1 MNLVI
6 LLNLEKGSF
15 FMKRKQ
21 LSGKHIGIVF
31 GTFAPMH
38 VGHVDLI
45 TKAKRAND
53 NVLVI
58 VSGSNT
64 QEDRGTR
71 AGLSLNRRFRYVRE
85 VFYDDELVVVD
96 KLDEAGMPAYPEGWV
111 PWVNRVKE
119 LIAKNTDDPEKI
131 TFYVGEPEYV
141 TELNRYYPQAQVELI
156 ERSIINISATEI
168 RDNPMENWRF
178 ITKPFR
184 RHFTHKVLVVGS
196 ASGGKT
202 TLVKLI
208 LGITSLNEGDIL
220 VCGSSILDMKN
231 LSKVRRR
238 NIGCV
243 FQNFNLISGF
253 TVKEN
258 ILLPRYF
265 FENGENNINEICNT
279 LGLTKEM
286 LSKSIDKISGG
297 EKQRVAL
304 ARALINNPE
313 ILIADEPTGNLDAA
327 NEQNIIELLKRI
339 NEELGITIITVT
351 HSDKVA
357 NSMQSI
363 CTVVDGKIEYV
374 RR

>member
-1 MNLVI
+1 MINLVNVTKCFSDGSNVRYI
-6 LLNLEKGSF
+6 FKNCNFEFKKGSTTAIVG
-15 FMKRKQ
+15 R
-21 LSGKHIGIVF
+21 SG
-31 GTFAPMH
+31 
-38 VGHVDLI
+38 L
-45 TKAKRAND
+45 
-53 NVLVI
+53 
-58 VSGSNT
+58 
-64 QEDRGTR
+64 
-71 AGLSLNRRFRYVRE
+71 
-85 VFYDDELVVVD
+85 
-96 KLDEAGMPAYPEGWV
+96 
-111 PWVNRVKE
+111 
-119 LIAKNTDDPEKI
+119 
-131 TFYVGEPEYV
+131 
-141 TELNRYYPQAQVELI
+141 
-156 ERSIINISATEI
+156 
-168 RDNPMENWRF
+168 
-178 ITKPFR
+178 
-184 RHFTHKVLVVGS
+184 
-196 ASGGKT
+196 GKT

-279 LGLTKEM
+279 LGLSKEM

-313 ILIADEPTGNLDAA
+313 ILIADEPTGNLDAD

>member
-1 MNLVI
+1 MIKLVNVTKCFSDGSNVRYI
-6 LLNLEKGSF
+6 FKNCNFEFKKGSTTAIVG
-15 FMKRKQ
+15 R
-21 LSGKHIGIVF
+21 SG
-31 GTFAPMH
+31 
-38 VGHVDLI
+38 L
-45 TKAKRAND
+45 
-53 NVLVI
+53 
-58 VSGSNT
+58 
-64 QEDRGTR
+64 
-71 AGLSLNRRFRYVRE
+71 
-85 VFYDDELVVVD
+85 
-96 KLDEAGMPAYPEGWV
+96 
-111 PWVNRVKE
+111 
-119 LIAKNTDDPEKI
+119 
-131 TFYVGEPEYV
+131 
-141 TELNRYYPQAQVELI
+141 
-156 ERSIINISATEI
+156 
-168 RDNPMENWRF
+168 
-178 ITKPFR
+178 
-184 RHFTHKVLVVGS
+184 
-196 ASGGKT
+196 GKT

-220 VCGSSILDMKN
+220 VCASSILDMKN

-279 LGLTKEM
+279 LGLSKEM

>member
-1 MNLVI
+1 MIKLVNVTKCFSDGSNVRYI
-6 LLNLEKGSF
+6 FKNCNFEFKKGSTTAIVG
-15 FMKRKQ
+15 R
-21 LSGKHIGIVF
+21 SG
-31 GTFAPMH
+31 
-38 VGHVDLI
+38 L
-45 TKAKRAND
+45 
-53 NVLVI
+53 
-58 VSGSNT
+58 
-64 QEDRGTR
+64 
-71 AGLSLNRRFRYVRE
+71 
-85 VFYDDELVVVD
+85 
-96 KLDEAGMPAYPEGWV
+96 
-111 PWVNRVKE
+111 
-119 LIAKNTDDPEKI
+119 
-131 TFYVGEPEYV
+131 
-141 TELNRYYPQAQVELI
+141 
-156 ERSIINISATEI
+156 
-168 RDNPMENWRF
+168 
-178 ITKPFR
+178 
-184 RHFTHKVLVVGS
+184 
-196 ASGGKT
+196 GKT
-202 TLVKLI
+202 TLVKVI

-279 LGLTKEM
+279 LGLSKEI

-313 ILIADEPTGNLDAA
+313 ILIADEPTGNLDDA

-357 NSMQSI
+357 SSMQSI

>member
-1 MNLVI
+1 MIKLVNVTKCFSDGSNVRYI
-6 LLNLEKGSF
+6 FKNCNFEFKKGSTTAIVG
-15 FMKRKQ
+15 R
-21 LSGKHIGIVF
+21 SG
-31 GTFAPMH
+31 
-38 VGHVDLI
+38 L
-45 TKAKRAND
+45 
-53 NVLVI
+53 
-58 VSGSNT
+58 
-64 QEDRGTR
+64 
-71 AGLSLNRRFRYVRE
+71 
-85 VFYDDELVVVD
+85 
-96 KLDEAGMPAYPEGWV
+96 
-111 PWVNRVKE
+111 
-119 LIAKNTDDPEKI
+119 
-131 TFYVGEPEYV
+131 
-141 TELNRYYPQAQVELI
+141 
-156 ERSIINISATEI
+156 
-168 RDNPMENWRF
+168 
-178 ITKPFR
+178 
-184 RHFTHKVLVVGS
+184 
-196 ASGGKT
+196 GKT

-238 NIGCV
+238 NISCV

-279 LGLTKEM
+279 LGLSKEM

>member
-1 MNLVI
+1 MIKLVNVTKCFSDGSNVRYI
-6 LLNLEKGSF
+6 FKNCNFEFKKGSTTAIVG
-15 FMKRKQ
+15 R
-21 LSGKHIGIVF
+21 SG
-31 GTFAPMH
+31 
-38 VGHVDLI
+38 L
-45 TKAKRAND
+45 
-53 NVLVI
+53 
-58 VSGSNT
+58 
-64 QEDRGTR
+64 
-71 AGLSLNRRFRYVRE
+71 
-85 VFYDDELVVVD
+85 
-96 KLDEAGMPAYPEGWV
+96 
-111 PWVNRVKE
+111 
-119 LIAKNTDDPEKI
+119 
-131 TFYVGEPEYV
+131 
-141 TELNRYYPQAQVELI
+141 
-156 ERSIINISATEI
+156 
-168 RDNPMENWRF
+168 
-178 ITKPFR
+178 
-184 RHFTHKVLVVGS
+184 
-196 ASGGKT
+196 GKT

-238 NIGCV
+238 NIGFV

-279 LGLTKEM
+279 LGLSKEM

-339 NEELGITIITVT
+339 NEELGITIIIVT

>member
-1 MNLVI
+1 MIKLV
-6 LLNLEKGSF
+6 N
-15 FMKRKQ
+15 
-21 LSGKHIGIVF
+21 V
-31 GTFAPMH
+31 
-38 VGHVDLI
+38 
-45 TKAKRAND
+45 TKCFSD
-53 NVLVI
+53 
-58 VSGSNT
+58 GSNVRYIFKNCNFEFKKGIT
-64 QEDRGTR
+64 TAIVGRS
-71 AGLSLNRRFRYVRE
+71 GL
-85 VFYDDELVVVD
+85 
-96 KLDEAGMPAYPEGWV
+96 
-111 PWVNRVKE
+111 
-119 LIAKNTDDPEKI
+119 
-131 TFYVGEPEYV
+131 
-141 TELNRYYPQAQVELI
+141 
-156 ERSIINISATEI
+156 
-168 RDNPMENWRF
+168 
-178 ITKPFR
+178 
-184 RHFTHKVLVVGS
+184 
-196 ASGGKT
+196 GKT

-279 LGLTKEM
+279 LGLSKEM

>member
-1 MNLVI
+1 MIKLVNVTKCFSDGSNVRYI
-6 LLNLEKGSF
+6 FKNCNFEFKKGSTTAIIG
-15 FMKRKQ
+15 R
-21 LSGKHIGIVF
+21 SG
-31 GTFAPMH
+31 
-38 VGHVDLI
+38 L
-45 TKAKRAND
+45 
-53 NVLVI
+53 
-58 VSGSNT
+58 
-64 QEDRGTR
+64 
-71 AGLSLNRRFRYVRE
+71 
-85 VFYDDELVVVD
+85 
-96 KLDEAGMPAYPEGWV
+96 
-111 PWVNRVKE
+111 
-119 LIAKNTDDPEKI
+119 
-131 TFYVGEPEYV
+131 
-141 TELNRYYPQAQVELI
+141 
-156 ERSIINISATEI
+156 
-168 RDNPMENWRF
+168 
-178 ITKPFR
+178 
-184 RHFTHKVLVVGS
+184 
-196 ASGGKT
+196 GKT

-279 LGLTKEM
+279 LGLSKEM

-297 EKQRVAL
+297 ENQRVAL

>member
-1 MNLVI
+1 MWNEGEIMIKLVNVTKCFSDGSNVRYI
-6 LLNLEKGSF
+6 FKNCNFEFKKGSTTAIVG
-15 FMKRKQ
+15 R
-21 LSGKHIGIVF
+21 SG
-31 GTFAPMH
+31 
-38 VGHVDLI
+38 L
-45 TKAKRAND
+45 
-53 NVLVI
+53 
-58 VSGSNT
+58 
-64 QEDRGTR
+64 
-71 AGLSLNRRFRYVRE
+71 
-85 VFYDDELVVVD
+85 
-96 KLDEAGMPAYPEGWV
+96 
-111 PWVNRVKE
+111 
-119 LIAKNTDDPEKI
+119 
-131 TFYVGEPEYV
+131 
-141 TELNRYYPQAQVELI
+141 
-156 ERSIINISATEI
+156 
-168 RDNPMENWRF
+168 
-178 ITKPFR
+178 
-184 RHFTHKVLVVGS
+184 
-196 ASGGKT
+196 GKT

-279 LGLTKEM
+279 LGLSKEI

>member
-1 MNLVI
+1 MIKLVNVTKCFSDGSDVRYI
-6 LLNLEKGSF
+6 FKNCNFEFKKGSTTAIVG
-15 FMKRKQ
+15 R
-21 LSGKHIGIVF
+21 SG
-31 GTFAPMH
+31 
-38 VGHVDLI
+38 L
-45 TKAKRAND
+45 
-53 NVLVI
+53 
-58 VSGSNT
+58 
-64 QEDRGTR
+64 
-71 AGLSLNRRFRYVRE
+71 
-85 VFYDDELVVVD
+85 
-96 KLDEAGMPAYPEGWV
+96 
-111 PWVNRVKE
+111 
-119 LIAKNTDDPEKI
+119 
-131 TFYVGEPEYV
+131 
-141 TELNRYYPQAQVELI
+141 
-156 ERSIINISATEI
+156 
-168 RDNPMENWRF
+168 
-178 ITKPFR
+178 
-184 RHFTHKVLVVGS
+184 
-196 ASGGKT
+196 GKT

-220 VCGSSILDMKN
+220 VCGSSILDMRN

-258 ILLPRYF
+258 ILLPRYY

-279 LGLTKEM
+279 LGLSKEM

>member
-1 MNLVI
+1 LWNEGEVMIKLVNVTKCFSDGSNVRYI
-6 LLNLEKGSF
+6 FKNCNFEFKKGSTTAIVG
-15 FMKRKQ
+15 R
-21 LSGKHIGIVF
+21 SG
-31 GTFAPMH
+31 
-38 VGHVDLI
+38 L
-45 TKAKRAND
+45 
-53 NVLVI
+53 
-58 VSGSNT
+58 
-64 QEDRGTR
+64 
-71 AGLSLNRRFRYVRE
+71 
-85 VFYDDELVVVD
+85 
-96 KLDEAGMPAYPEGWV
+96 
-111 PWVNRVKE
+111 
-119 LIAKNTDDPEKI
+119 
-131 TFYVGEPEYV
+131 
-141 TELNRYYPQAQVELI
+141 
-156 ERSIINISATEI
+156 
-168 RDNPMENWRF
+168 
-178 ITKPFR
+178 
-184 RHFTHKVLVVGS
+184 
-196 ASGGKT
+196 GKT

-279 LGLTKEM
+279 LGLSKEI

>member
-1 MNLVI
+1 MIKLVNVTKCFSDGSNVRYI
-6 LLNLEKGSF
+6 FKNCNFEFKKGSTTAIVG
-15 FMKRKQ
+15 R
-21 LSGKHIGIVF
+21 SG
-31 GTFAPMH
+31 
-38 VGHVDLI
+38 L
-45 TKAKRAND
+45 
-53 NVLVI
+53 
-58 VSGSNT
+58 
-64 QEDRGTR
+64 
-71 AGLSLNRRFRYVRE
+71 
-85 VFYDDELVVVD
+85 
-96 KLDEAGMPAYPEGWV
+96 
-111 PWVNRVKE
+111 
-119 LIAKNTDDPEKI
+119 
-131 TFYVGEPEYV
+131 
-141 TELNRYYPQAQVELI
+141 
-156 ERSIINISATEI
+156 
-168 RDNPMENWRF
+168 
-178 ITKPFR
+178 
-184 RHFTHKVLVVGS
+184 
-196 ASGGKT
+196 GKT

-279 LGLTKEM
+279 LGLSKEM

-297 EKQRVAL
+297 KKQRVAL

>member
-1 MNLVI
+1 MWNEGEIMIKLVNVTKCFSDGSNVRYI
-6 LLNLEKGSF
+6 FKNCNFEFKKGSTTAIVG
-15 FMKRKQ
+15 R
-21 LSGKHIGIVF
+21 SG
-31 GTFAPMH
+31 
-38 VGHVDLI
+38 L
-45 TKAKRAND
+45 
-53 NVLVI
+53 
-58 VSGSNT
+58 
-64 QEDRGTR
+64 
-71 AGLSLNRRFRYVRE
+71 
-85 VFYDDELVVVD
+85 
-96 KLDEAGMPAYPEGWV
+96 
-111 PWVNRVKE
+111 
-119 LIAKNTDDPEKI
+119 
-131 TFYVGEPEYV
+131 
-141 TELNRYYPQAQVELI
+141 
-156 ERSIINISATEI
+156 
-168 RDNPMENWRF
+168 
-178 ITKPFR
+178 
-184 RHFTHKVLVVGS
+184 
-196 ASGGKT
+196 GKT

-279 LGLTKEM
+279 LGLSKEM

>member
-1 MNLVI
+1 MIKLVNVTKCFSDGSNVRYI
-6 LLNLEKGSF
+6 FKNCNFEFKKGSTTAIIG
-15 FMKRKQ
+15 R
-21 LSGKHIGIVF
+21 SG
-31 GTFAPMH
+31 
-38 VGHVDLI
+38 L
-45 TKAKRAND
+45 
-53 NVLVI
+53 
-58 VSGSNT
+58 
-64 QEDRGTR
+64 
-71 AGLSLNRRFRYVRE
+71 
-85 VFYDDELVVVD
+85 
-96 KLDEAGMPAYPEGWV
+96 
-111 PWVNRVKE
+111 
-119 LIAKNTDDPEKI
+119 
-131 TFYVGEPEYV
+131 
-141 TELNRYYPQAQVELI
+141 
-156 ERSIINISATEI
+156 
-168 RDNPMENWRF
+168 
-178 ITKPFR
+178 
-184 RHFTHKVLVVGS
+184 
-196 ASGGKT
+196 GKT

-279 LGLTKEM
+279 LGLSKEM

-351 HSDKVA
+351 HTDKVA

>member
-1 MNLVI
+1 MIKLVNVTKCFSDGSNVRYI
-6 LLNLEKGSF
+6 FKNCNFEFKKGSTTAIVG
-15 FMKRKQ
+15 R
-21 LSGKHIGIVF
+21 SG
-31 GTFAPMH
+31 
-38 VGHVDLI
+38 L
-45 TKAKRAND
+45 
-53 NVLVI
+53 
-58 VSGSNT
+58 
-64 QEDRGTR
+64 
-71 AGLSLNRRFRYVRE
+71 
-85 VFYDDELVVVD
+85 
-96 KLDEAGMPAYPEGWV
+96 
-111 PWVNRVKE
+111 
-119 LIAKNTDDPEKI
+119 
-131 TFYVGEPEYV
+131 
-141 TELNRYYPQAQVELI
+141 
-156 ERSIINISATEI
+156 
-168 RDNPMENWRF
+168 
-178 ITKPFR
+178 
-184 RHFTHKVLVVGS
+184 
-196 ASGGKT
+196 GKT

-279 LGLTKEM
+279 LGLSKEI

-313 ILIADEPTGNLDAA
+313 ILIADEPTGNLDAD

-339 NEELGITIITVT
+339 NEELGITIITVI

>member
-1 MNLVI
+1 MWNEGEIMIKLVNVTKCFSDGSNVRYI
-6 LLNLEKGSF
+6 FKNCNFEFKKGSTTAIVG
-15 FMKRKQ
+15 R
-21 LSGKHIGIVF
+21 SG
-31 GTFAPMH
+31 
-38 VGHVDLI
+38 L
-45 TKAKRAND
+45 
-53 NVLVI
+53 
-58 VSGSNT
+58 
-64 QEDRGTR
+64 
-71 AGLSLNRRFRYVRE
+71 
-85 VFYDDELVVVD
+85 
-96 KLDEAGMPAYPEGWV
+96 
-111 PWVNRVKE
+111 
-119 LIAKNTDDPEKI
+119 
-131 TFYVGEPEYV
+131 
-141 TELNRYYPQAQVELI
+141 
-156 ERSIINISATEI
+156 
-168 RDNPMENWRF
+168 
-178 ITKPFR
+178 
-184 RHFTHKVLVVGS
+184 
-196 ASGGKT
+196 GKT
-202 TLVKLI
+202 TLVKVI

-279 LGLTKEM
+279 LGLSKEI

-313 ILIADEPTGNLDAA
+313 ILIADEPTGNLDAD

>member
-1 MNLVI
+1 MIKLVNVTKCFSDGSNVRYI
-6 LLNLEKGSF
+6 FKNCNFEFKKGSTTAIVG
-15 FMKRKQ
+15 R
-21 LSGKHIGIVF
+21 SG
-31 GTFAPMH
+31 
-38 VGHVDLI
+38 L
-45 TKAKRAND
+45 
-53 NVLVI
+53 
-58 VSGSNT
+58 
-64 QEDRGTR
+64 
-71 AGLSLNRRFRYVRE
+71 
-85 VFYDDELVVVD
+85 
-96 KLDEAGMPAYPEGWV
+96 
-111 PWVNRVKE
+111 
-119 LIAKNTDDPEKI
+119 
-131 TFYVGEPEYV
+131 
-141 TELNRYYPQAQVELI
+141 
-156 ERSIINISATEI
+156 
-168 RDNPMENWRF
+168 
-178 ITKPFR
+178 
-184 RHFTHKVLVVGS
+184 
-196 ASGGKT
+196 GKT

-279 LGLTKEM
+279 LGLSKEM

-351 HSDKVA
+351 HSDKAA

>member
-1 MNLVI
+1 MIKLVNVTKCFSDGSNVRYI
-6 LLNLEKGSF
+6 FKNCNFEFKKGSTTAIVG
-15 FMKRKQ
+15 R
-21 LSGKHIGIVF
+21 SG
-31 GTFAPMH
+31 
-38 VGHVDLI
+38 L
-45 TKAKRAND
+45 
-53 NVLVI
+53 
-58 VSGSNT
+58 
-64 QEDRGTR
+64 
-71 AGLSLNRRFRYVRE
+71 
-85 VFYDDELVVVD
+85 
-96 KLDEAGMPAYPEGWV
+96 
-111 PWVNRVKE
+111 
-119 LIAKNTDDPEKI
+119 
-131 TFYVGEPEYV
+131 
-141 TELNRYYPQAQVELI
+141 
-156 ERSIINISATEI
+156 
-168 RDNPMENWRF
+168 
-178 ITKPFR
+178 
-184 RHFTHKVLVVGS
+184 
-196 ASGGKT
+196 GKT

-279 LGLTKEM
+279 LGLSKEM

-339 NEELGITIITVT
+339 NEELVITIITVT

>member
-1 MNLVI
+1 MIKLVNVTKCFSDGSNVRYI
-6 LLNLEKGSF
+6 FKNCNFEFKKGSTTAIVG
-15 FMKRKQ
+15 R
-21 LSGKHIGIVF
+21 SG
-31 GTFAPMH
+31 
-38 VGHVDLI
+38 L
-45 TKAKRAND
+45 
-53 NVLVI
+53 
-58 VSGSNT
+58 
-64 QEDRGTR
+64 
-71 AGLSLNRRFRYVRE
+71 
-85 VFYDDELVVVD
+85 
-96 KLDEAGMPAYPEGWV
+96 
-111 PWVNRVKE
+111 
-119 LIAKNTDDPEKI
+119 
-131 TFYVGEPEYV
+131 
-141 TELNRYYPQAQVELI
+141 
-156 ERSIINISATEI
+156 
-168 RDNPMENWRF
+168 
-178 ITKPFR
+178 
-184 RHFTHKVLVVGS
+184 
-196 ASGGKT
+196 GKT

-279 LGLTKEM
+279 LGLSKEM

-357 NSMQSI
+357 NSIQSI

>member
-1 MNLVI
+1 MIKLVNVTKCFSDGSNVRYI
-6 LLNLEKGSF
+6 FKNCNFEFKKGSTTAIVG
-15 FMKRKQ
+15 R
-21 LSGKHIGIVF
+21 SG
-31 GTFAPMH
+31 
-38 VGHVDLI
+38 L
-45 TKAKRAND
+45 
-53 NVLVI
+53 
-58 VSGSNT
+58 
-64 QEDRGTR
+64 
-71 AGLSLNRRFRYVRE
+71 
-85 VFYDDELVVVD
+85 
-96 KLDEAGMPAYPEGWV
+96 
-111 PWVNRVKE
+111 
-119 LIAKNTDDPEKI
+119 
-131 TFYVGEPEYV
+131 
-141 TELNRYYPQAQVELI
+141 
-156 ERSIINISATEI
+156 
-168 RDNPMENWRF
+168 
-178 ITKPFR
+178 
-184 RHFTHKVLVVGS
+184 
-196 ASGGKT
+196 GKT

-220 VCGSSILDMKN
+220 VCGSSILYKKN

-279 LGLTKEM
+279 LGLSKEM

-297 EKQRVAL
+297 EKQRFSL
-304 ARALINNPE
+304 ERALINNPE

-339 NEELGITIITVT
+339 NEELGITIITVI

>member
-1 MNLVI
+1 LWNEGEVMIKLVNVTKCFSDGSNVRYI
-6 LLNLEKGSF
+6 FKNCNFEFKKGSTTAIVG
-15 FMKRKQ
+15 R
-21 LSGKHIGIVF
+21 SG
-31 GTFAPMH
+31 
-38 VGHVDLI
+38 L
-45 TKAKRAND
+45 
-53 NVLVI
+53 
-58 VSGSNT
+58 
-64 QEDRGTR
+64 
-71 AGLSLNRRFRYVRE
+71 
-85 VFYDDELVVVD
+85 
-96 KLDEAGMPAYPEGWV
+96 
-111 PWVNRVKE
+111 
-119 LIAKNTDDPEKI
+119 
-131 TFYVGEPEYV
+131 
-141 TELNRYYPQAQVELI
+141 
-156 ERSIINISATEI
+156 
-168 RDNPMENWRF
+168 
-178 ITKPFR
+178 
-184 RHFTHKVLVVGS
+184 
-196 ASGGKT
+196 GKT

-279 LGLTKEM
+279 LGLSKEI

-313 ILIADEPTGNLDAA
+313 ILIADEPTGNLDAD

>member
-1 MNLVI
+1 MIKLVNVTKCFSDGSNVRYI
-6 LLNLEKGSF
+6 FKNCNFEFKKGSTTAIVG
-15 FMKRKQ
+15 R
-21 LSGKHIGIVF
+21 SG
-31 GTFAPMH
+31 
-38 VGHVDLI
+38 L
-45 TKAKRAND
+45 
-53 NVLVI
+53 
-58 VSGSNT
+58 
-64 QEDRGTR
+64 
-71 AGLSLNRRFRYVRE
+71 
-85 VFYDDELVVVD
+85 
-96 KLDEAGMPAYPEGWV
+96 
-111 PWVNRVKE
+111 
-119 LIAKNTDDPEKI
+119 
-131 TFYVGEPEYV
+131 
-141 TELNRYYPQAQVELI
+141 
-156 ERSIINISATEI
+156 
-168 RDNPMENWRF
+168 
-178 ITKPFR
+178 
-184 RHFTHKVLVVGS
+184 
-196 ASGGKT
+196 GKT

-279 LGLTKEM
+279 LGLSKEM

-313 ILIADEPTGNLDAA
+313 ILIADEPTGNLDVA

>member
-1 MNLVI
+1 MIKLVNVTKCFSDGSNVRYI
-6 LLNLEKGSF
+6 FKNCNFEFKKGSTTAIVG
-15 FMKRKQ
+15 R
-21 LSGKHIGIVF
+21 SG
-31 GTFAPMH
+31 
-38 VGHVDLI
+38 L
-45 TKAKRAND
+45 
-53 NVLVI
+53 
-58 VSGSNT
+58 
-64 QEDRGTR
+64 
-71 AGLSLNRRFRYVRE
+71 
-85 VFYDDELVVVD
+85 
-96 KLDEAGMPAYPEGWV
+96 
-111 PWVNRVKE
+111 
-119 LIAKNTDDPEKI
+119 
-131 TFYVGEPEYV
+131 
-141 TELNRYYPQAQVELI
+141 
-156 ERSIINISATEI
+156 
-168 RDNPMENWRF
+168 
-178 ITKPFR
+178 
-184 RHFTHKVLVVGS
+184 
-196 ASGGKT
+196 GKT

-208 LGITSLNEGDIL
+208 LGITSLNDGDIL

-279 LGLTKEM
+279 LGLSKEM

-339 NEELGITIITVT
+339 NEELGITIIIVT

>member
-1 MNLVI
+1 MIKLVNVTKCFSDGSNVRYI
-6 LLNLEKGSF
+6 FKNCNFEFKKGSTTAIVG
-15 FMKRKQ
+15 R
-21 LSGKHIGIVF
+21 SG
-31 GTFAPMH
+31 
-38 VGHVDLI
+38 L
-45 TKAKRAND
+45 
-53 NVLVI
+53 
-58 VSGSNT
+58 
-64 QEDRGTR
+64 
-71 AGLSLNRRFRYVRE
+71 
-85 VFYDDELVVVD
+85 
-96 KLDEAGMPAYPEGWV
+96 
-111 PWVNRVKE
+111 
-119 LIAKNTDDPEKI
+119 
-131 TFYVGEPEYV
+131 
-141 TELNRYYPQAQVELI
+141 
-156 ERSIINISATEI
+156 
-168 RDNPMENWRF
+168 
-178 ITKPFR
+178 
-184 RHFTHKVLVVGS
+184 
-196 ASGGKT
+196 GKT

-208 LGITSLNEGDIL
+208 LGITSLDEGDIL

-279 LGLTKEM
+279 LGLSKEM

>member
-1 MNLVI
+1 MIKLVNVTKCFSDGSNVRYI
-6 LLNLEKGSF
+6 FKNCNFEFKKGSTTAIVG
-15 FMKRKQ
+15 R
-21 LSGKHIGIVF
+21 SG
-31 GTFAPMH
+31 
-38 VGHVDLI
+38 L
-45 TKAKRAND
+45 
-53 NVLVI
+53 
-58 VSGSNT
+58 
-64 QEDRGTR
+64 
-71 AGLSLNRRFRYVRE
+71 
-85 VFYDDELVVVD
+85 
-96 KLDEAGMPAYPEGWV
+96 
-111 PWVNRVKE
+111 
-119 LIAKNTDDPEKI
+119 
-131 TFYVGEPEYV
+131 
-141 TELNRYYPQAQVELI
+141 
-156 ERSIINISATEI
+156 
-168 RDNPMENWRF
+168 
-178 ITKPFR
+178 
-184 RHFTHKVLVVGS
+184 
-196 ASGGKT
+196 GKT

-220 VCGSSILDMKN
+220 VCGSSVLDMKN

-286 LSKSIDKISGG
+286 LSKGIDKISGG

-313 ILIADEPTGNLDAA
+313 ILIADEPTGNLDAD

>member
-1 MNLVI
+1 MIKLVNVTKCFSDGSNVRYI
-6 LLNLEKGSF
+6 FKNCNFEFKKGSTTAIVG
-15 FMKRKQ
+15 R
-21 LSGKHIGIVF
+21 SG
-31 GTFAPMH
+31 
-38 VGHVDLI
+38 L
-45 TKAKRAND
+45 
-53 NVLVI
+53 
-58 VSGSNT
+58 
-64 QEDRGTR
+64 
-71 AGLSLNRRFRYVRE
+71 
-85 VFYDDELVVVD
+85 
-96 KLDEAGMPAYPEGWV
+96 
-111 PWVNRVKE
+111 
-119 LIAKNTDDPEKI
+119 
-131 TFYVGEPEYV
+131 
-141 TELNRYYPQAQVELI
+141 
-156 ERSIINISATEI
+156 
-168 RDNPMENWRF
+168 
-178 ITKPFR
+178 
-184 RHFTHKVLVVGS
+184 
-196 ASGGKT
+196 GKT
-202 TLVKLI
+202 TLVKVI

-279 LGLTKEM
+279 LGLSKEM

-313 ILIADEPTGNLDAA
+313 ILIADEPTGNLDAD

>member
-1 MNLVI
+1 MIKLVNVTKCFSDGSNVRYI
-6 LLNLEKGSF
+6 FKDCNFEFKKGSTTAIVG
-15 FMKRKQ
+15 R
-21 LSGKHIGIVF
+21 SG
-31 GTFAPMH
+31 
-38 VGHVDLI
+38 L
-45 TKAKRAND
+45 
-53 NVLVI
+53 
-58 VSGSNT
+58 
-64 QEDRGTR
+64 
-71 AGLSLNRRFRYVRE
+71 
-85 VFYDDELVVVD
+85 
-96 KLDEAGMPAYPEGWV
+96 
-111 PWVNRVKE
+111 
-119 LIAKNTDDPEKI
+119 
-131 TFYVGEPEYV
+131 
-141 TELNRYYPQAQVELI
+141 
-156 ERSIINISATEI
+156 
-168 RDNPMENWRF
+168 
-178 ITKPFR
+178 
-184 RHFTHKVLVVGS
+184 
-196 ASGGKT
+196 GKT

-279 LGLTKEM
+279 LGLSKEM
-286 LSKSIDKISGG
+286 LNKSIDKISGG

>member
-1 MNLVI
+1 MIKLVNVTKCFSDGSNVRYI
-6 LLNLEKGSF
+6 FKNCNFEFKKGSTTAIVG
-15 FMKRKQ
+15 R
-21 LSGKHIGIVF
+21 SG
-31 GTFAPMH
+31 
-38 VGHVDLI
+38 L
-45 TKAKRAND
+45 
-53 NVLVI
+53 
-58 VSGSNT
+58 
-64 QEDRGTR
+64 
-71 AGLSLNRRFRYVRE
+71 
-85 VFYDDELVVVD
+85 
-96 KLDEAGMPAYPEGWV
+96 
-111 PWVNRVKE
+111 
-119 LIAKNTDDPEKI
+119 
-131 TFYVGEPEYV
+131 
-141 TELNRYYPQAQVELI
+141 
-156 ERSIINISATEI
+156 
-168 RDNPMENWRF
+168 
-178 ITKPFR
+178 
-184 RHFTHKVLVVGS
+184 
-196 ASGGKT
+196 GKT

-279 LGLTKEM
+279 LGISKEM

-304 ARALINNPE
+304 ARAIINNPE

>member
-1 MNLVI
+1 MIKLVNVTKCFSDGSNVRYI
-6 LLNLEKGSF
+6 FKNCNFEFKKGSTTAIVG
-15 FMKRKQ
+15 R
-21 LSGKHIGIVF
+21 SG
-31 GTFAPMH
+31 
-38 VGHVDLI
+38 L
-45 TKAKRAND
+45 
-53 NVLVI
+53 
-58 VSGSNT
+58 
-64 QEDRGTR
+64 
-71 AGLSLNRRFRYVRE
+71 
-85 VFYDDELVVVD
+85 
-96 KLDEAGMPAYPEGWV
+96 
-111 PWVNRVKE
+111 
-119 LIAKNTDDPEKI
+119 
-131 TFYVGEPEYV
+131 
-141 TELNRYYPQAQVELI
+141 
-156 ERSIINISATEI
+156 
-168 RDNPMENWRF
+168 
-178 ITKPFR
+178 
-184 RHFTHKVLVVGS
+184 
-196 ASGGKT
+196 GKT

-208 LGITSLNEGDIL
+208 LGITSLNERDIL
-220 VCGSSILDMKN
+220 VCGSSVLDMKN

-279 LGLTKEM
+279 LGLSKEM

>member
-1 MNLVI
+1 MIKLVNVTKCFSDGSNVRYI
-6 LLNLEKGSF
+6 FKNCNFEFKKGSTTAI
-15 FMKRKQ
+15 
-21 LSGKHIGIVF
+21 IG
-31 GTFAPMH
+31 
-38 VGHVDLI
+38 
-45 TKAKRAND
+45 RS
-53 NVLVI
+53 VL
-58 VSGSNT
+58 
-64 QEDRGTR
+64 
-71 AGLSLNRRFRYVRE
+71 
-85 VFYDDELVVVD
+85 
-96 KLDEAGMPAYPEGWV
+96 
-111 PWVNRVKE
+111 
-119 LIAKNTDDPEKI
+119 
-131 TFYVGEPEYV
+131 
-141 TELNRYYPQAQVELI
+141 
-156 ERSIINISATEI
+156 
-168 RDNPMENWRF
+168 
-178 ITKPFR
+178 
-184 RHFTHKVLVVGS
+184 
-196 ASGGKT
+196 GKT

-279 LGLTKEM
+279 LGLSKEM

-313 ILIADEPTGNLDAA
+313 ILIADEPTGNLDAD

>member
-1 MNLVI
+1 MIKLVNVTKCFSDGSNVRYI
-6 LLNLEKGSF
+6 FKNCNFEFKKGSTTAIVG
-15 FMKRKQ
+15 R
-21 LSGKHIGIVF
+21 SG
-31 GTFAPMH
+31 
-38 VGHVDLI
+38 L
-45 TKAKRAND
+45 
-53 NVLVI
+53 
-58 VSGSNT
+58 
-64 QEDRGTR
+64 
-71 AGLSLNRRFRYVRE
+71 
-85 VFYDDELVVVD
+85 
-96 KLDEAGMPAYPEGWV
+96 
-111 PWVNRVKE
+111 
-119 LIAKNTDDPEKI
+119 
-131 TFYVGEPEYV
+131 
-141 TELNRYYPQAQVELI
+141 
-156 ERSIINISATEI
+156 
-168 RDNPMENWRF
+168 
-178 ITKPFR
+178 
-184 RHFTHKVLVVGS
+184 
-196 ASGGKT
+196 GKT

-279 LGLTKEM
+279 LGLSKEM
-286 LSKSIDKISGG
+286 LNKSIDKISGG

>member
-1 MNLVI
+1 MWNEGEVMIKLVNVTKCFSDGSNVRYI
-6 LLNLEKGSF
+6 FKNCNFEFKKGSTTAIIG
-15 FMKRKQ
+15 R
-21 LSGKHIGIVF
+21 SG
-31 GTFAPMH
+31 
-38 VGHVDLI
+38 L
-45 TKAKRAND
+45 
-53 NVLVI
+53 
-58 VSGSNT
+58 
-64 QEDRGTR
+64 
-71 AGLSLNRRFRYVRE
+71 
-85 VFYDDELVVVD
+85 
-96 KLDEAGMPAYPEGWV
+96 
-111 PWVNRVKE
+111 
-119 LIAKNTDDPEKI
+119 
-131 TFYVGEPEYV
+131 
-141 TELNRYYPQAQVELI
+141 
-156 ERSIINISATEI
+156 
-168 RDNPMENWRF
+168 
-178 ITKPFR
+178 
-184 RHFTHKVLVVGS
+184 
-196 ASGGKT
+196 GKT
-202 TLVKLI
+202 TLVKVI

-279 LGLTKEM
+279 LGLSKEI

-313 ILIADEPTGNLDAA
+313 ILIADEPTGNLDAD

>member
-1 MNLVI
+1 MIKLVNVTKCFSDGSNVRYI
-6 LLNLEKGSF
+6 FKNCNFEFKKGSTTAIVG
-15 FMKRKQ
+15 R
-21 LSGKHIGIVF
+21 SG
-31 GTFAPMH
+31 
-38 VGHVDLI
+38 L
-45 TKAKRAND
+45 
-53 NVLVI
+53 
-58 VSGSNT
+58 
-64 QEDRGTR
+64 
-71 AGLSLNRRFRYVRE
+71 
-85 VFYDDELVVVD
+85 
-96 KLDEAGMPAYPEGWV
+96 
-111 PWVNRVKE
+111 
-119 LIAKNTDDPEKI
+119 
-131 TFYVGEPEYV
+131 
-141 TELNRYYPQAQVELI
+141 
-156 ERSIINISATEI
+156 
-168 RDNPMENWRF
+168 
-178 ITKPFR
+178 
-184 RHFTHKVLVVGS
+184 
-196 ASGGKT
+196 GKT

-220 VCGSSILDMKN
+220 VCGSSTLDMKN

-279 LGLTKEM
+279 LGLSKEM

>member
-1 MNLVI
+1 MWNEGEIMIKLVNVTKCFSDGSNVRYI
-6 LLNLEKGSF
+6 FKNCNFEFKKGSTTAIVG
-15 FMKRKQ
+15 R
-21 LSGKHIGIVF
+21 SG
-31 GTFAPMH
+31 
-38 VGHVDLI
+38 L
-45 TKAKRAND
+45 
-53 NVLVI
+53 
-58 VSGSNT
+58 
-64 QEDRGTR
+64 
-71 AGLSLNRRFRYVRE
+71 
-85 VFYDDELVVVD
+85 
-96 KLDEAGMPAYPEGWV
+96 
-111 PWVNRVKE
+111 
-119 LIAKNTDDPEKI
+119 
-131 TFYVGEPEYV
+131 
-141 TELNRYYPQAQVELI
+141 
-156 ERSIINISATEI
+156 
-168 RDNPMENWRF
+168 
-178 ITKPFR
+178 
-184 RHFTHKVLVVGS
+184 
-196 ASGGKT
+196 GKT

-279 LGLTKEM
+279 LGLSKEM

-313 ILIADEPTGNLDAA
+313 ILIADEPTGNLVAD

>member
-1 MNLVI
+1 MIKLVNVTKCFSDGSNVRYI
-6 LLNLEKGSF
+6 FKNCNFEFKKGSTTAIIG
-15 FMKRKQ
+15 R
-21 LSGKHIGIVF
+21 SG
-31 GTFAPMH
+31 
-38 VGHVDLI
+38 L
-45 TKAKRAND
+45 
-53 NVLVI
+53 
-58 VSGSNT
+58 
-64 QEDRGTR
+64 
-71 AGLSLNRRFRYVRE
+71 
-85 VFYDDELVVVD
+85 
-96 KLDEAGMPAYPEGWV
+96 
-111 PWVNRVKE
+111 
-119 LIAKNTDDPEKI
+119 
-131 TFYVGEPEYV
+131 
-141 TELNRYYPQAQVELI
+141 
-156 ERSIINISATEI
+156 
-168 RDNPMENWRF
+168 
-178 ITKPFR
+178 
-184 RHFTHKVLVVGS
+184 
-196 ASGGKT
+196 GKT

-220 VCGSSILDMKN
+220 VCGSSVLDMKN

-279 LGLTKEM
+279 LGLSKEM

>member
-1 MNLVI
+1 LWNEGEVMIKLVNVTKCFSDGSNVRYI
-6 LLNLEKGSF
+6 FKNCNFEFKKGSTTAIVG
-15 FMKRKQ
+15 R
-21 LSGKHIGIVF
+21 SG
-31 GTFAPMH
+31 
-38 VGHVDLI
+38 L
-45 TKAKRAND
+45 
-53 NVLVI
+53 
-58 VSGSNT
+58 
-64 QEDRGTR
+64 
-71 AGLSLNRRFRYVRE
+71 
-85 VFYDDELVVVD
+85 
-96 KLDEAGMPAYPEGWV
+96 
-111 PWVNRVKE
+111 
-119 LIAKNTDDPEKI
+119 
-131 TFYVGEPEYV
+131 
-141 TELNRYYPQAQVELI
+141 
-156 ERSIINISATEI
+156 
-168 RDNPMENWRF
+168 
-178 ITKPFR
+178 
-184 RHFTHKVLVVGS
+184 
-196 ASGGKT
+196 GKT
-202 TLVKLI
+202 TLVKVI

-279 LGLTKEM
+279 LGLSKEI

-357 NSMQSI
+357 SSMQSI

>member
-1 MNLVI
+1 MIKLV
-6 LLNLEKGSF
+6 N
-15 FMKRKQ
+15 
-21 LSGKHIGIVF
+21 V
-31 GTFAPMH
+31 
-38 VGHVDLI
+38 
-45 TKAKRAND
+45 TKCFSD
-53 NVLVI
+53 
-58 VSGSNT
+58 GSNVRYIFKNCNFEFKKGRT
-64 QEDRGTR
+64 TAIVGRS
-71 AGLSLNRRFRYVRE
+71 GL
-85 VFYDDELVVVD
+85 
-96 KLDEAGMPAYPEGWV
+96 
-111 PWVNRVKE
+111 
-119 LIAKNTDDPEKI
+119 
-131 TFYVGEPEYV
+131 
-141 TELNRYYPQAQVELI
+141 
-156 ERSIINISATEI
+156 
-168 RDNPMENWRF
+168 
-178 ITKPFR
+178 
-184 RHFTHKVLVVGS
+184 
-196 ASGGKT
+196 GKT

-279 LGLTKEM
+279 LGLSKEM

>member
-1 MNLVI
+1 MIKLVNVTKCFSDGSTVRYI
-6 LLNLEKGSF
+6 FKNCNFEFKKGSTTAIVG
-15 FMKRKQ
+15 R
-21 LSGKHIGIVF
+21 SG
-31 GTFAPMH
+31 
-38 VGHVDLI
+38 L
-45 TKAKRAND
+45 
-53 NVLVI
+53 
-58 VSGSNT
+58 
-64 QEDRGTR
+64 
-71 AGLSLNRRFRYVRE
+71 
-85 VFYDDELVVVD
+85 
-96 KLDEAGMPAYPEGWV
+96 
-111 PWVNRVKE
+111 
-119 LIAKNTDDPEKI
+119 
-131 TFYVGEPEYV
+131 
-141 TELNRYYPQAQVELI
+141 
-156 ERSIINISATEI
+156 
-168 RDNPMENWRF
+168 
-178 ITKPFR
+178 
-184 RHFTHKVLVVGS
+184 
-196 ASGGKT
+196 GKT

-220 VCGSSILDMKN
+220 VCGSSVLDMKN

-243 FQNFNLISGF
+243 FQNFNLISVF

-279 LGLTKEM
+279 LGLSKEM